1 MLDWQV
7 PMDKGLG
14 LIAIGLLGVIDVSLE
29 VLPLKDSPVNLVQIV
44 KRSEIAP
51 KVPGQGLPLR

>member
-1 MLDWQV
+1 
-7 PMDKGLG
+7 MDKGLG